1 MPFARSLCKPPG
13 LPRQSLPLALSW
25 NSESLC
31 AGEAELLPPVSFVL
45 LIPALGSP
53 LTSGSCFP
61 PALEDRRG
69 RVWPNALHQAGAMP
83 SSPAPPEPS
92 GSSARII
99 RLC

>member
-31 AGEAELLPPVSFVL
+31 AGKAELLPPSQLRPAHPCSGLTSDLRVL
-45 LIPALGSP
+45 LSLG
-53 LTSGSCFP
+53 
-61 PALEDRRG
+61 LEDRRG
-69 RVWPNALHQAGAMP
+69 QVWPNALHQAGAMP

-99 RLC
+99 RLY